1 MATPAKH
8 LGPRATGQQVYEDLH
23 GKIVRG
29 TFRPGDSLSETRV
42 AESYGL
48 SRTPVREVFWRL
60 GEEGFLRVIPQV
72 GTFVAPINIAAV
84 QDAQFVRVTLECRA
98 VADAAAAAGLDDIA
112 ALRVLL
118 QEQHTAIAGGDFARF
133 FALDEQMHRH
143 LMQVAGRPFVWQVIT
158 GAKAQ
163 LDRVRFLSLE
173 QGTWPA
179 MILHQHAQIIDC
191 VATHDAAGAVAVMT
205 AHLRTAFAAIDR
217 IAAANPDFFEDSA
230 TPVPAPARQRA

>member
-72 GTFVAPINIAAV
+72 GTFVAPISV
-84 QDAQFVRVTLECRA
+84 PL
-98 VADAAAAAGLDDIA
+98 
-112 ALRVLL
+112 
-118 QEQHTAIAGGDFARF
+118 
-133 FALDEQMHRH
+133 
-143 LMQVAGRPFVWQVIT
+143 
-158 GAKAQ
+158 
-163 LDRVRFLSLE
+163 RVRFE
-173 QGTWPA
+173 
-179 MILHQHAQIIDC
+179 I
-191 VATHDAAGAVAVMT
+191 ATDV
-205 AHLRTAFAAIDR
+205 L
-217 IAAANPDFFEDSA
+217 PSA
-230 TPVPAPARQRA
+230 LVVSTSCWSV